1 MAATLSAEI
10 EAARRAHPLW
20 ALLPVAARARYI
32 RRAAVALLDELD
44 ELAPRLA
51 EETGWPRSQLLVSD
65 LLPAARGLRAL
76 ADDGPRALADTR
88 LTPRSTLLLGRSTRV
103 LQAPVGLVGVRGP
116 SASPFAEPALEAA
129 AALLAGNAVVLAAVV
144 PRLRAIFLRAGIPGE
159 LLTVAPEDTDLDA
172 VCRRVVD
179 LPRPGRRGML
189 LVLAG
194 APRERVVEAAV
205 WAGFGRHPAAAGRLV
220 MVRDAVPGL
229 VPALEEAA
237 SALRVGD
244 PRDPATDIAWTP
256 PASREPAAQDA
267 SGVDAHGATGSSAPA
282 AHGADRPSDSSAP
295 AAHGAT
301 PGPPRPAVLVVDAD
315 DARFLSP
322 PDEPTLVVVEAAG
335 SEEAIELA
343 VAHARDAP
351 VSVWARDLAKGERI
365 SRRLPSPATWVG
377 RHGIATT
384 AVPTRI
390 ARHVVPRQLEWR
402 AAWAPGTPRLPADQ
416 DLLAAQRTLAEV
428 RHGREA
434 HRWPALKA
442 TARALGRAA
451 GKKER

>member
-1 MAATLSAEI
+1 MAETLSAEI

-32 RRAAVALLDELD
+32 RRASVALLDELD

-88 LTPRSTLLLGRSTRV
+88 LTPRGALLLGRSTRV

-159 LLTVAPEDTDLDA
+159 LLTVAPEDADLDL

-220 MVRDAVPGL
+220 MVRDAVAGL

-237 SALRVGD
+237 RALRVGD
-244 PRDPATDIAWTP
+244 PRDPETDIAW
-256 PASREPAAQDA
+256 
-267 SGVDAHGATGSSAPA
+267 APA
-282 AHGADRPSDSSAP
+282 ARGAAGS
-295 AAHGAT
+295 
-301 PGPPRPAVLVVDAD
+301 PRPTVLVVDAD

-322 PDEPTLVVVEAAG
+322 PDEPTLVVVEARD

-343 VAHARDAP
+343 VTHARDAP

-442 TARALGRAA
+442 TARALARAA

>member
-1 MAATLSAEI
+1 MPAAATELEAAI
-10 EAARRAHPLW
+10 AAARRAHPLW
-20 ALLPVAARARYI
+20 AVLPVAARAQYV

-44 ELAPRLA
+44 ELATRLA
-51 EETGWPRSQLLVSD
+51 EETGWPRSQLLLSE

-88 LTPRSTLLLGRSTRV
+88 LTPRAALLAGRSTRV
-103 LQAPVGLVGVRGP
+103 VQAPVGLVGVRGP

-159 LLTVAPEDTDLDA
+159 LLIVAPEDAELEA

-189 LVLAG
+189 LVFAG
-194 APRERVVEAAV
+194 AQRERVVEAAV
-205 WAGFGRHPAAAGRLV
+205 WAGFARHPAAAGRLV

-229 VPALEEAA
+229 VAALEAA
-237 SALRVGD
+237 AEELRVG
-244 PRDPATDIAWTP
+244 
-256 PASREPAAQDA
+256 
-267 SGVDAHGATGSSAPA
+267 APA
-282 AHGADRPSDSSAP
+282 DPTTDLTTS
-295 AAHGAT
+295 
-301 PGPPRPAVLVVDAD
+301 PRVAVVDAGD
-315 DARFLSP
+315 PRFLTP
-322 PDEPTLVVVEAAG
+322 PDEPTLVVVEAPD
-335 SEEAIELA
+335 SEAAIELA
-343 VAHARDAP
+343 VEHARDAA
-351 VSVWARDLAKGERI
+351 VSIWARDLAKGERVA
-365 SRRLPSPATWVG
+365 RRLPSPATWVG

-416 DLLAAQRTLAEV
+416 DRLAAQRTLTEV

-434 HRWPALKA
+434 RRWPALKVG
-442 TARALGRAA
+442 ARALVRAA
-451 GKKER
+451 RREGR

>member
-1 MAATLSAEI
+1 MAETLSAEI

-32 RRAAVALLDELD
+32 RRASVALLDELD

-88 LTPRSTLLLGRSTRV
+88 LTPRGALLLGRSTRV

-159 LLTVAPEDTDLDA
+159 LLTVAPEDADLDL

-220 MVRDAVPGL
+220 MVRDAVAGL

-237 SALRVGD
+237 RALRVGD
-244 PRDPATDIAWTP
+244 SRDPETDIAW
-256 PASREPAAQDA
+256 
-267 SGVDAHGATGSSAPA
+267 APA
-282 AHGADRPSDSSAP
+282 VRGAAGS
-295 AAHGAT
+295 
-301 PGPPRPAVLVVDAD
+301 PRPTVLVVDAD

-322 PDEPTLVVVEAAG
+322 PDEPTLVVVEARD

-343 VAHARDAP
+343 VTHARDAP

-442 TARALGRAA
+442 TARALARAA

>member
-1 MAATLSAEI
+1 VAATLSAEI
-10 EAARRAHPLW
+10 EAAQQAHPLW

-32 RRAAVALLDELD
+32 SRASVALMDELD

-51 EETGWPRSQLLVSD
+51 EETGWPRSQLLVSE
-65 LLPAARGLRAL
+65 LLPAARALRAL

-88 LTPRSTLLLGRSTRV
+88 LTPRVALLAGRSTRV

-159 LLTVAPEDTDLDA
+159 LLTVAPEDADLDA

-220 MVRDAVPGL
+220 MVRGAVPGL
-229 VPALEEAA
+229 VAALEEAA
-237 SALRVGD
+237 GALRVGD

-256 PASREPAAQDA
+256 APSDAGAS
-267 SGVDAHGATGSSAPA
+267 VDSP
-282 AHGADRPSDSSAP
+282 RPS
-295 AAHGAT
+295 
-301 PGPPRPAVLVVDAD
+301 VLVVDAD

-322 PDEPTLVVVEAAG
+322 PDEPTLVVVEARD

-343 VAHARDAP
+343 VRHARDAP
-351 VSVWARDLAKGERI
+351 VSIWARDLPKGERI

-402 AAWAPGTPRLPADQ
+402 AAWAPGTPRLPADE
-416 DLLAAQRTLAEV
+416 DRIAAQRTLTEV

-442 TARALGRAA
+442 SARALARAA
-451 GKKER
+451 RREER